1 MAEDNT
7 VLIVIG
13 VAALAFMGFLYW
25 KSTQQGTNTLQPRT
39 TLTEFVR
46 DKDGRILQILER

>member
-25 KSTQQGTNTLQPRT
+25 KSTQQGTIALQTRT
-39 TLTEFVR
+39 TITEFIR